1 MRAVRSR
8 LSVPERR
15 RSLDLSSP
23 VPRRSRAIEAVVIS
37 LLALA
42 IVVLVVIQVI
52 YRRRVLQ
59 RREASGQRVVGRG
72 TYVVFGVMAAF
83 FLFAV
88 FVFPL
93 LVRG

>member
-1 MRAVRSR
+1 M
-8 LSVPERR
+8 PDRR
-15 RSLDLSSP
+15 RPSALLSP
-23 VPRRSRAIEAVVIS
+23 APRRSRAIEAVVIS
-37 LLALA
+37 ILALA

>member
-1 MRAVRSR
+1 MRAVRSAR
-8 LSVPERR
+8 PAR
-15 RSLDLSSP
+15 RSC
-23 VPRRSRAIEAVVIS
+23 AIEAVVIS
-37 LLALA
+37 ILALA
-42 IVVLVVIQVI
+42 IVVIVVVQVI

-59 RREASGQRVVGRG
+59 RREAAGQRVVGRG

>member
-1 MRAVRSR
+1 V
-8 LSVPERR
+8 
-15 RSLDLSSP
+15 SP
-23 VPRRSRAIEAVVIS
+23 APRRSRAIEAVVIS

-59 RREASGQRVVGRG
+59 RREAAGQPVVSRG